1 MIDLRE
7 GELAD
12 ILPIQ
17 FTKQPEVV
25 AVSYAL
31 KQAYQDYCDCEINL
45 LVYAFIDGAPEYV
58 LDLLAVELRTRYY
71 QTDFPVETKRSLI
84 KNAILV
90 ALKDGTRFAVDS
102 VIQSVFGEG
111 YAEDWYE
118 YEGTPNHYR
127 IILESNGSFE
137 VDTLVATIE
146 GVKRKT
152 ARLDGITINS
162 DYDNPLYFG
171 SITAFDM
178 ELEIGCEDMPEIDG
192 DVVFYADE
200 DSDYLADENEAIF
213 YEIEEVEEEE
223 EEET

>member
-1 MIDLRE
+1 MIDIRD

-31 KQAYQDYCDCEINL
+31 KKAYQDYCNCEINL

-71 QTDFPVETKRSLI
+71 QTDFPIETKRSLI

-102 VIQSVFGEG
+102 VIQSIYGEG
-111 YAEDWYE
+111 HAEDWYD
-118 YEGTPNHYR
+118 YNGTPNHYR
-127 IILESNGSFE
+127 ILLRSNGSFE
-137 VDTLVATIE
+137 VDLLVATIE

-152 ARLDGITINS
+152 ARLDGITIAT
-162 DYDNPLYFG
+162 DYSNPLYFG
-171 SITAFDM
+171 SITAFEM
-178 ELEIGCEDMPEIDG
+178 GLEIGCEDLPEVDG
-192 DVVFYADE
+192 EVVFYADE
-200 DSDYLADENEAIF
+200 SEDYLADENEAVF
-213 YEIEEVEEEE
+213 YEIEEIEESES
-223 EEET
+223 